1 MTLWLLLR
9 GGGRR
14 CALPVGKV
22 LRVAPAA
29 ATVPLPRSPAWVD
42 GIAAYG
48 RDLVPQVVL
57 GALIGDEAGGRQ
69 VVVAQS
75 GAGPVALRVEAVERV
90 IDLAEPVAGAALVA
104 GRAWRGGEEILLLDL
119 AHLVLPVA
127 ERPPGPSR
135 AASAA
140 DPARDVD
147 KARDAGPLELVCA
160 LDDGFVALP
169 LARVASVERAAA
181 GMELIDPLG
190 RSAPSA
196 GAVTAVT
203 VALPGGSLVLGL
215 GSVVG
220 LRRPGT
226 PGYHDA
232 RAIDCDALAGR
243 VAQSAAPGGGIDR
256 PALPPDRV
264 MYLLGAGDRL
274 ALIPGSKAV
283 RVGPLAHWRAL
294 PGGKGPDGLVPVGG
308 DILPGLDLGRLFGDA
323 ARPRAF
329 AMAFDARGSR
339 WAIACDSISERRGRI
354 EGRPATRDGLAMLG
368 QARIAEGLVPVLDT
382 DRFVLPWQEA

>member
-14 CALPVGKV
+14 CALPVGNV
-22 LRVAPAA
+22 LRVAPVA

-48 RDLVPQVVL
+48 RDVVPQVAL

-75 GAGPVALRVEAVERV
+75 GAGPVALRVETVERV
-90 IDLAEPVAGAALVA
+90 IELAEPVAGAALVA
-104 GRAWRGGEEILLLDL
+104 GRAWRGGEEVLLLDL
-119 AHLVLPVA
+119 AHLALPVA
-127 ERPPGPSR
+127 YRPPGPRRTPSAMAPAR
-135 AASAA
+135 AAERVVA
-140 DPARDVD
+140 
-147 KARDAGPLELVCA
+147 AGPLELVCT

-169 LARVASVERAAA
+169 LALVASVERASA
-181 GMELIDPLG
+181 GMDLIDPLG
-190 RSAPSA
+190 RKVPSA
-196 GAVTAVT
+196 SAVTAVT
-203 VALPGGSLVLGL
+203 VALAEGSLVLGL

-226 PGYHDA
+226 PGYHEA
-232 RAIDCDALAGR
+232 RAIDCDALAAGAAETGR
-243 VAQSAAPGGGIDR
+243 SGGGMDR
-256 PALPPDRV
+256 PALAPDRV
-264 MYLLGAGDRL
+264 MYLLGAGERL
-274 ALIPGSKAV
+274 ALIPGAKAV

-323 ARPRAF
+323 ARPRAM
-329 AMAFDARGSR
+329 AMALDARGSR

-382 DRFVLPWQEA
+382 DRFVLPGQGA